1 LEDLV
6 MQRIQF
12 QRAAALGTMLACV
25 FLASSAMA
33 EDVESGTFSLEI
45 WRVSFV
51 GSAAHATGVLNY
63 GGKSYDIKATGLG
76 IGGFGASK
84 TTISGTVYNME
95 KREDFAGAYANVRS
109 GIAVGDKDM
118 AKSIFVQN
126 DKGVRIKGKPETTG
140 VQLNL
145 GADGFVVSFAD

>member
-1 LEDLV
+1 

-12 QRAAALGTMLACV
+12 HRAAAFGTMLACV
-25 FLASSAMA
+25 IFASSATA

-51 GSAAHATGVLNY
+51 GSAARATGVLNY
-63 GGKSYDIKATGLG
+63 EGKSYDINATGLG
-76 IGGFGASK
+76 VGGFGASK
-84 TTISGTVYNME
+84 TTISGTVYNMK
-95 KREDFAGAYANVRS
+95 KREDFAGAYANIRS
-109 GIAVGDKDM
+109 GIAIADKDM

-126 DKGVRIKGKPETTG
+126 DKGVKIKGKPETTG

-145 GADGFVVSFAD
+145 GADGFVMSFDD